1 MYLLTRVG
9 LSNRTK
15 DVLME
20 NRGAIP
26 RIEEATH
33 GQESSGWTQ
42 GVAIFLKFHVPV
54 SFQTADLKGSVHCSS
69 VAIQTPRLAL
79 RMDQLKAV
87 FKAQEELLGS
97 QPLKQ

>member
-1 MYLLTRVG
+1 VKGEYRCDLLATPEKHVFIDTSR

-33 GQESSGWTQ
+33 GQESNSWTQ

-54 SFQTADLKGSVHCSS
+54 SFRTVDLKGFVHYSS
-69 VAIQTPRLAL
+69 VAIQTPRLL
-79 RMDQLKAV
+79 
-87 FKAQEELLGS
+87 
-97 QPLKQ
+97 